1 MSNGDHAKLF
11 PPCCPD
17 LKQGDNCDVLDFH
30 YRQIYPVT
38 VRDKPVSVEV
48 TIHVRI
54 TRCTGPLT
62 LGDLIY
68 SNTLFPSEKVR
79 LFTADRRSRFTF
91 DSSTKLSYRTEQTQ
105 EEHFYMSSMHDFM
118 SDLESSDHSTSN
130 ATSKSHSDGHAGTGN
145 FLDTLFNGPSVNMSG
160 NHSASSTSDFLRE
173 LHTHAQASD
182 HRSEEASRTASSVS
196 VGEVQ
201 TRAHSEGE
209 TEDHFESSSREF
221 SNPNKCHAITF
232 FFYRINKTQILKFS
246 LEAITRR
253 VIDPAANTRVVNN
266 PMLSAGQVSVIPA
279 DVLAT
284 DPKRIEIQQ
293 NARNSALLDRQ
304 VSVRTGAFGGV
315 NVAFATEIKPLAPD
329 VRAEAL
335 KAVDQ
340 DLVKAGLLDKV
351 GGDVSKAKVTEISF
365 ERTFQLPT
373 AGLFVRG
380 CLDECDICEDARKK
394 EIELDLEHKRLVNEK
409 LKREIELM
417 ETDQQHRCCPVGEAE
432 V

>member
-1 MSNGDHAKLF
+1 M
-11 PPCCPD
+11 
-17 LKQGDNCDVLDFH
+17 DFT
-30 YRQIYPVT
+30 YRQIYTIT
-38 VRDKPVSVEV
+38 VRDKPIQVEV

-62 LGDLIY
+62 LGDLVY
-68 SNTLFPSEKVR
+68 SNTLFPGEKVR
-79 LFTADRRSRFTF
+79 LFTTDRRSRFTF

-118 SDLESSDHSTSN
+118 SDLESSDRSTSN
-130 ATSKSHSDGHAGTGN
+130 TTSKSHSDGHAGTGN
-145 FLDTLFNGPSVNMSG
+145 FLDNLFNGPSVNMSG

-173 LHTHAQASD
+173 LHTHARASD

-196 VGEVQ
+196 IGEVQ
-201 TRAHSEGE
+201 TRTHTEGE
-209 TEDHFESSSREF
+209 SQDHFESSSREF
-221 SNPNKCHAITF
+221 ANPNKCHAITF

-253 VIDPAANTRVVNN
+253 VIDPAANTRVANN
-266 PMLSAGQVSVIPA
+266 PMLSRGQVNVIPA

-284 DPKRIEIQQ
+284 DPKRIEIQ
-293 NARNSALLDRQ
+293 NAARQAAVLDRQ
-304 VSVRTGAFGGV
+304 VSVRGLAGGV
-315 NVAFATEIKPLAPD
+315 NFTAFATDVKPLAAD
-329 VRAEAL
+329 VRADAL

-340 DLVKAGLLDKV
+340 DLIKAGLIDKV

-394 EIELDLEHKRLVNEK
+394 EIEIDLETKRLLNEK

-417 ETDQQHRCCPVGEAE
+417 DTDQQHRCCPVGEAE